1 VGGREEWR
9 EGGRNG
15 RGGRKGRKGRGREE
29 ESGGLCVCVCVQGDK
44 LAVLMS
50 TINPP
55 ATVLKCEWGKVR
67 APDTIT
73 CTAPHEHLSL

>member
-1 VGGREEWR
+1 MGGMGEWR
-9 EGGRNG
+9 EGEGG
-15 RGGRKGRKGRGREE
+15 TEGEGGREGKGGAEKKKVGD
-29 ESGGLCVCVCVQGDK
+29 CVCVQGDK

-67 APDTIT
+67 SPDTIT
-73 CTAPHEHLSL
+73 CTAPHAHLSL

>member
-1 VGGREEWR
+1 VGGREDWR
-9 EGGRNG
+9 EE
-15 RGGRKGRKGRGREE
+15 REE
-29 ESGGLCVCVCVQGDK
+29 RKVREERKEREGQRRRKWGIVCVCVQGDK

-67 APDTIT
+67 SPDTIT